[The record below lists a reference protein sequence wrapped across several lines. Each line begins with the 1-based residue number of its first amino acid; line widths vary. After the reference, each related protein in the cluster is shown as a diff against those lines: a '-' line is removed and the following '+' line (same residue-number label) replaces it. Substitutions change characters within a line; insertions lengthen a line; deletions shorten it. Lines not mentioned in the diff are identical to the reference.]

1 MLRVDGLKLETALR
15 YYDSEEKLSSVS
27 TFIILS
33 SKAALLLSSS
43 KGTKLEKSSICYN
56 LGLSYLQS
64 FNLHE
69 TSLFRDLA
77 IKSLKKAIRLESHTS
92 AFWLALGNAFVSSN
106 PQAAQH
112 CFIKAI
118 ALESRDASIWVNLA
132 ALYLRYGDA
141 LLAKDAFTRA
151 QSVAPQLSLSW
162 LGNALTEQ
170 ALGDPTKASNLFTH
184 AFIVSNGRSSFAQLL
199 YALSVIDKRI
209 KSGSSPRDI
218 ETAQEFSVANFA
230 MKSYLKCFPRDVKG
244 LEVAFTVSERCQDY
258 TSGVNIAT
266 RLCEILEKQYEITES
281 NDVLCDFAKAKTRL
295 ARVYLGTGEY
305 EKALESAELTIALLD
320 DDENLDD
327 EDKDLE
333 SIMSPDVLSSRIIMG
348 LCHFFKD
355 DFNAALD
362 QFKLILASNDD
373 TERLVTFVAQVLYAY
388 GTQDT
393 KQAAVDQLFNF
404 LDQYGSSLMVVLT
417 LGALSIIDNLT
428 EFLPAIKEEMN
439 GLSLKEIS
447 SDTFRNVPR
456 LINEIDK
463 RIQSSDEK
471 IWQKSAILFP
481 SDFTVWKQ
489 LSPQM
494 ALKVASLTET
504 KLTAYDFAQSNLAIG
519 NLRLIQRS
527 LILFPS
533 YKEAQ
538 RALDGCF

>member
-1 MLRVDGLKLETALR
+1 
-15 YYDSEEKLSSVS
+15 
-27 TFIILS
+27 
-33 SKAALLLSSS
+33 
-43 KGTKLEKSSICYN
+43 
-56 LGLSYLQS
+56 
-64 FNLHE
+64 
-69 TSLFRDLA
+69 
-77 IKSLKKAIRLESHTS
+77 
-92 AFWLALGNAFVSSN
+92 
-106 PQAAQH
+106 
-112 CFIKAI
+112 
-118 ALESRDASIWVNLA
+118 
-132 ALYLRYGDA
+132 
-141 LLAKDAFTRA
+141 
-151 QSVAPQLSLSW
+151 
-162 LGNALTEQ
+162 
-170 ALGDPTKASNLFTH
+170 
-184 AFIVSNGRSSFAQLL
+184 
-199 YALSVIDKRI
+199 
-209 KSGSSPRDI
+209 
-218 ETAQEFSVANFA
+218 
-230 MKSYLKCFPRDVKG
+230 
-244 LEVAFTVSERCQDY
+244 
-258 TSGVNIAT
+258 
-266 RLCEILEKQYEITES
+266 
-281 NDVLCDFAKAKTRL
+281 
-295 ARVYLGTGEY
+295 
-305 EKALESAELTIALLD
+305 
-320 DDENLDD
+320 
-327 EDKDLE
+327 
-333 SIMSPDVLSSRIIMG
+333 MG